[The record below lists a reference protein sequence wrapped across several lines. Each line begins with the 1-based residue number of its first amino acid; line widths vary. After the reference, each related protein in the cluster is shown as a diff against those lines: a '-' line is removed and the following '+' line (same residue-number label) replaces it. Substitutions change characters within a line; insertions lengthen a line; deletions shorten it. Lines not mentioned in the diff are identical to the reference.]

1 MVLPTED
8 LSFSLQLKLLQ
19 FYLGS
24 LLQLSQS
31 GRGCAPAPDLPNCI
45 LVFIKK
51 PEKGNMITW
60 QYIHLT
66 NLTECIQCV
75 TLWLQST
82 RDRAVSKTDKVPY
95 LKE

>member
-1 MVLPTED
+1 MRFGKNSV
-8 LSFSLQLKLLQ
+8 
-19 FYLGS
+19 
-24 LLQLSQS
+24 QS
-31 GRGCAPAPDLPNCI
+31 NHTRE
-45 LVFIKK
+45 FIKK